1 MDILRTE
8 KRPTTSQAHSRCTS
22 GSLSKRYTNSEM
34 KKSFKFPGN
43 RMMSMNDYIK
53 QNPDEDEYGENLMT
67 DDELNNS

>member
-1 MDILRTE
+1 
-8 KRPTTSQAHSRCTS
+8 
-22 GSLSKRYTNSEM
+22 M